1 MDREVHLSKKRNVKV
16 CKKSKEKK
24 INKRL
29 LQNNLS
35 KLRIGIKC

>member
-1 MDREVHLSKKRNVKV
+1 MDREVHLFKKHNVKV
-16 CKKSKEKK
+16 CKKNKEKK

-29 LQNNLS
+29 LQNLS